1 MLYWV
6 IIMENVPQLVS
17 SSHEVKI
24 IDRREIYLTGVKK
37 ITSFDHEEFLLE
49 TTMGT
54 LLLKGSNLELL
65 KLDTHD
71 GNVKIKG
78 KINSYQYLEKTG
90 TNPKEESFM
99 AKLFK

>member
-1 MLYWV
+1 
-6 IIMENVPQLVS
+6 
-17 SSHEVKI
+17 
-24 IDRREIYLTGVKK
+24 
-37 ITSFDHEEFLLE
+37 
-49 TTMGT
+49 MGT

-90 TNPKEESFM
+90 TKPKEESFI